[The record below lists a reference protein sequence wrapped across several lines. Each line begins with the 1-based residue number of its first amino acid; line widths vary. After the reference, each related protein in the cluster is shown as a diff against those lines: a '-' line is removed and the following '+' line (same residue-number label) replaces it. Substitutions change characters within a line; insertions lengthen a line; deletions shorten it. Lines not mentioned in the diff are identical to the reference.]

1 MNRIL
6 EKYGYTPDME
16 AIDKILTQI
25 QNILGYCESKENLSE
40 CMGLMDIT
48 SLKSSDTESKILSL
62 TEKVNNIKSC
72 YPEYPLPAAICV
84 YPNFAKPV
92 RENLTQHN
100 VKVAVVAG
108 VFPNSQSFLEVK
120 KLECKMAVES
130 GADEVDIV
138 LPLHLFL
145 AGEYQKTAEEIK
157 TLKETVGERKL
168 KVILE
173 TGVLASPSNIA
184 AASFLAM
191 EAGADFIKTS
201 TGKLEPAATP
211 MAAIIMCEAIKR
223 YYIQCGRKV
232 GFKAAGGMTAP
243 KDALCY
249 HSIAHTIL
257 GKEWLTPDYF
267 RLGTSRLANA
277 ILGELEGKTVSYY

>member
-1 MNRIL
+1 MNVIL
-6 EKYGYTPDME
+6 EKYGYAPDME
-16 AIDKILTQI
+16 AIDRILTQI
-25 QNILGYCESKENLSE
+25 QNNLDNYESQENLAA
-40 CMGLMDIT
+40 CMGLIDLT
-48 SLKSSDTESKILSL
+48 SLNSSDTEAKITAL
-62 TEKVNNIKSC
+62 TQKVNNAKSNF
-72 YPEYPLPAAICV
+72 PEYPLPAAICV
-84 YPNFAKPV
+84 YPNFAGTVK
-92 RENLTQHN
+92 EHLTHHN
-100 VKVAVVAG
+100 VKVAAVAG

-120 KLECKMAVES
+120 KLECKMAVEN

-145 AGEYQKTAEEIK
+145 AGEFQKAADEIK
-157 TLKETVGERKL
+157 TLKETICGKTL

-173 TGVLASPSNIA
+173 TGVLASPANIA

-211 MAAIIMCEAIKR
+211 MAAIIMCETIKR

-232 GFKAAGGMTAP
+232 GFKAAGGMTSP

-249 HSIAHTIL
+249 YSIADTIL
-257 GKEWLTPDYF
+257 GKEWLDKEYF

-277 ILGELEGKTVSYY
+277 ILGELEKKTVSYY